1 MNNDLSQKY
10 YDEMMKYYNKQK
22 KNNPESNPP
31 SSETPESDA
40 TISNPSNPEIS
51 KPKDLPDPVSVRYP
65 EPDISQFIMSETE
78 PAAFTEK
85 TPVPDGS
92 DYGSLRIEASA
103 GSRAIPVEDVLIIIT
118 RAEKP
123 DEILAML
130 LTDSNG
136 ATQTI
141 RIPAPAEM
149 LSESPSDK
157 VVNTVVNITAFKK
170 GYYEVE
176 NRNVPVFTG
185 VTSIQP
191 VNMIPLPLN
200 TSEGK
205 TTFTESKPNL

>member
-10 YDEMMKYYNKQK
+10 YDEIMKYYNQNKQK
-22 KNNPESNPP
+22 KNNPEPDPP
-31 SSETPESDA
+31 SSETPDHEAKISD
-40 TISNPSNPEIS
+40 PEIS
-51 KPKDLPDPVSVRYP
+51 EPKEYPDPVSVRYP

-92 DYGSLRIEASA
+92 DYGNLRIEASA
-103 GSRAIPVEDVLIIIT
+103 GGRAIPVEDVLIIIT

-123 DEILAML
+123 DEILALL

-157 VVNTVVNITAFKK
+157 TVNAVVNITAFKK